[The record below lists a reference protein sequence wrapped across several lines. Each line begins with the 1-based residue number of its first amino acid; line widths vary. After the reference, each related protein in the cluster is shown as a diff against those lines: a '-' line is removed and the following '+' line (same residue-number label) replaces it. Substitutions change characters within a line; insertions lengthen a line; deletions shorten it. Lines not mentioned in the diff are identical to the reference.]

1 MVRTINTNQE
11 FSCTMASDFDKDA
24 LLDILGVSK
33 EPPKCKVEFS
43 IGKIQRRKHK
53 KRRINKKWAKKYGYK
68 DIIVSG
74 KLNQIVTNDNGESK
88 FEISNI
94 VQSIR

>member
-1 MVRTINTNQE
+1 MVRTINTNRE
-11 FSCTMASDFDKDA
+11 FSCTMTSDFDKDL
-24 LLDILGVSK
+24 LLDLLGVSK
-33 EPPKCKVEFS
+33 ETPKYKVEFS
-43 IGKIQRRKHK
+43 IGKVQRRKHK

-74 KLNQIVTNDNGESK
+74 DLNQIMIDDNGESK
-88 FEISNI
+88 FEISNV

>member
-1 MVRTINTNQE
+1 MIRTINTNQE
-11 FSCTMASDFDKDA
+11 FSCTMTSDFDKDR

-53 KRRINKKWAKKYGYK
+53 KYRINKKWAKKYGYK

-74 KLNQIVTNDNGESK
+74 DLNQIVTDDNGESK

>member
-1 MVRTINTNQE
+1 MIRTINTNRE

-33 EPPKCKVEFS
+33 EPPKYKVEFS
-43 IGKIQRRKHK
+43 IGKVQRRKHK

-74 KLNQIVTNDNGESK
+74 DLNHIATDDNGESM

-94 VQSIR
+94 VQL

>member
-11 FSCTMASDFDKDA
+11 FSCTMASDFNKDT
-24 LLDILGVSK
+24 LLDLLGISK
-33 EPPKCKVEFS
+33 EPPKYRVEFP

-74 KLNQIVTNDNGESK
+74 DLNRIATDDNGESK

-94 VQSIR
+94 VHSIR

>member
-11 FSCTMASDFDKDA
+11 FSCTMTPDFDKDL
-24 LLDILGVSK
+24 LLDLLGVSK
-33 EPPKCKVEFS
+33 EPSKYKVEFS
-43 IGKIQRRKHK
+43 IGKVQRRKHK

-68 DIIVSG
+68 DIIASG
-74 KLNQIVTNDNGESK
+74 DFNHIVTDDNGESK

-94 VQSIR
+94 VYSIR